1 MRARAGES
9 HSRGVVPARLTM
21 KGTTNGGSTVADSRT
36 LPRAFSMHWGSGQI
50 TEEAAFSGE
59 WKESRIQL
67 MEYTEGEAAG
77 GWSIRFCY
85 YSHDG
90 RFQRGPL
97 MVDREDVDGL
107 RRSLESNPKLR
118 EILRQLVA

>member
-1 MRARAGES
+1 MPEG
-9 HSRGVVPARLTM
+9 
-21 KGTTNGGSTVADSRT
+21 RT
-36 LPRAFSMHWGSGQI
+36 LPRPFTMHWGSGQI
-50 TEEAAFSGE
+50 TEEAAYAGE

-90 RFQRGPL
+90 RFQRSPL
-97 MVDREDVDGL
+97 IVGEEDIEGL
-107 RRSLESNPKLR
+107 RAALKRAPKLR
-118 EILRQLVA
+118 GILQRLVQ